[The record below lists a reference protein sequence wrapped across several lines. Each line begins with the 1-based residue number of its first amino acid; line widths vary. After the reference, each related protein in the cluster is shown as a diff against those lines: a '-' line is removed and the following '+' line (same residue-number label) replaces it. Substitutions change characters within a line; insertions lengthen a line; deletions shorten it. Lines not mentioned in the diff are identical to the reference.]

1 MAKEHL
7 AGDEHTVSPCNSVD
21 QQQASTAAAAS
32 DLLEKQQ
39 LDVMDEVFG
48 PTSVSPD
55 RSSRA
60 TYIGR
65 PSIGS
70 SLRSNPYTQKPFRSE
85 FYQRDGK
92 EYQKSHFECDKG
104 HIPKF
109 GNDIPFSLYNNTPS
123 NACLHNDANKYLSW
137 DHSKSKYCCQAEPD
151 SNETIMVRSKQVVYN
166 MATRVSIDQKTL
178 SSLNYAIAKYL
189 KYYGLVHPDTLDQE
203 KQKMSRL
210 RRTFLTHLTG
220 DRGEPKSRRMERDAP
235 LTSEAATEMFNIMH
249 PSSEGGRSKK
259 RNSKFKSKSRKSKS
273 KRTKSRKSKRR
284 C

>member
-1 MAKEHL
+1 M
-7 AGDEHTVSPCNSVD
+7 N
-21 QQQASTAAAAS
+21 
-32 DLLEKQQ
+32 
-39 LDVMDEVFG
+39 
-48 PTSVSPD
+48 
-55 RSSRA
+55 
-60 TYIGR
+60 I
-65 PSIGS
+65 
-70 SLRSNPYTQKPFRSE
+70 
-85 FYQRDGK
+85 DGK
-92 EYQKSHFECDKG
+92 CQKSHLECDQG

-178 SSLNYAIAKYL
+178 SLLNYAIQKYL

-203 KQKMSRL
+203 KQKMSKV

-220 DRGEPKSRRMERDAP
+220 DRGEPKSTRMEPDEP
-235 LTSEAATEMFNIMH
+235 LFTSEAATERFNTMYQ
-249 PSSEGGRSKK
+249 SSEGGRSKK

-273 KRTKSRKSKRR
+273 ERTKSRKSKRR